1 MQQKHLLYLESSLST
16 IPPRKQG
23 RQLDRSLLEEKE
35 NMRMV
40 NAEKNLSGKSHWQDS
55 SSG

>member
-35 NMRMV
+35 NMSMV